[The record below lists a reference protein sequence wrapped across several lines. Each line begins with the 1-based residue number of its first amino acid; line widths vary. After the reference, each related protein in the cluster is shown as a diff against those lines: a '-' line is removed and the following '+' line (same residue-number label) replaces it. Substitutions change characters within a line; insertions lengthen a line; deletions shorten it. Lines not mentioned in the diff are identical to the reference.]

1 MLTKIINSFE
11 EENLQTQ
18 YSVLGYIIDLYR
30 YSVYKTKVQKFIEVK
45 VGCEIIRVNHD
56 KEDFDI
62 FTGIIEIFIHIKQL
76 SKKLK

>member
-30 YSVYKTKVQKFIEVK
+30 YRVYKTKVRKFIEEK

-62 FTGIIEIFIHIKQL
+62 FTGIIEIFIHIK
-76 SKKLK
+76 